1 MLRRNR
7 RKQSVFFANVSPV
20 TLPLLLRSVLGINIW
35 VVDTFVSAYVTPM
48 GCGGETNQEEIESLF
63 Y

>member
-1 MLRRNR
+1 MF
-7 RKQSVFFANVSPV
+7 FFANVSPV